1 MKAARWH
8 TLWGSCKA
16 KATFQVPVVNDM
28 SSLLK
33 WKMEDRSNS
42 ATGGWLVKKK
52 KRVGEKKVRRVQR
65 WKIHERMLCD
75 RAWKWGREGRREK
88 GDGTD
93 SGQRM
98 GGSIGRKRRER
109 ERDWA
114 LGVCVLHLFSI
125 FLLLSSAILA
135 RAIIIRR
142 DMLGRLLRLR
152 LLLDGSL
159 LFLPYRAEPL
169 IRSRKKTKQQK
180 KKISYSA
187 TTLRE
192 IPRDR
197 LSP

>member
-1 MKAARWH
+1 MPSVTTSHARFYIYIYIYIFVCVMEAARWH

-42 ATGGWLVKKK
+42 ATGGWWVKKKK

-109 ERDWA
+109 ERLGSGCVRATSLFHLLIA
-114 LGVCVLHLFSI
+114 LVGHSC
-125 FLLLSSAILA
+125 
-135 RAIIIRR
+135 
-142 DMLGRLLRLR
+142 
-152 LLLDGSL
+152 
-159 LFLPYRAEPL
+159 
-169 IRSRKKTKQQK
+169 SRHHH
-180 KKISYSA
+180 
-187 TTLRE
+187 
-192 IPRDR
+192 P
-197 LSP
+197 

>member
-1 MKAARWH
+1 
-8 TLWGSCKA
+8 
-16 KATFQVPVVNDM
+16 
-28 SSLLK
+28 
-33 WKMEDRSNS
+33 
-42 ATGGWLVKKK
+42 
-52 KRVGEKKVRRVQR
+52 
-65 WKIHERMLCD
+65 
-75 RAWKWGREGRREK
+75 
-88 GDGTD
+88 
-93 SGQRM
+93 M

-159 LFLPYRAEPL
+159 LSLPYRAEPL